1 MSEKSKRQIQFSR
14 QLQKDLGEIF
24 QREFKGAFGSGLI
37 TLTDVEV
44 SPDLAVAKIYLSFLG
59 VADKNKTLDI
69 IIQKTSQIRGVLGRK
84 IGKQVRIVPELN
96 FFYDATAEEGAR
108 MDQLLAS
115 LNIPPA
121 SEDDEEE

>member
-1 MSEKSKRQIQFSR
+1 MSGKSKRQIQFGR
-14 QLQKDLGEIF
+14 QLQKDLGDIF
-24 QREFKGAFGSGLI
+24 LREFKGAFGPGLI

-44 SPDLAVAKIYLSFLG
+44 SPDLAIAKIYLSFLG
-59 VADKNKTLDI
+59 VADNNKTLEAI
-69 IIQKTSQIRGVLGRK
+69 AQKTSQIRGVLGRK
-84 IGKQVRIVPELN
+84 IGKQVRVVPELH

-121 SEDDEEE
+121 SEDENEE